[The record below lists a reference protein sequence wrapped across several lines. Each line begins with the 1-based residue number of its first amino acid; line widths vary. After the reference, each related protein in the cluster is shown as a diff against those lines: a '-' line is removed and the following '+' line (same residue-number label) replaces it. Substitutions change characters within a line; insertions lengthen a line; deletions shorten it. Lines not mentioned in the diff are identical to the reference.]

1 MRQRIGVEHLKAP
14 ITNQEVEGALAK
26 ADRAVNDLSQL
37 PVTWLDFC
45 NEKLSIASE
54 SIGFLIRQRVQIHKR
69 GYPSRELA
77 YLKLIERQIEELKQV
92 YLSFYRLAP
101 GLIHQLRSKEPEIYS
116 WLMLQGELGLELDN
130 LLCGLSLLEDIDV
143 KTAMV
148 IAVQSPVES
157 MDSTLSE
164 LIEGNATSG
173 AFYFECLRVRQTLS
187 VSLIKRWN
195 KASIISSHVALPL
208 LALQDVKEGIDWLND
223 NAGSEQYLFERLI
236 TKRDRGTWFRQC
248 FGIEPNR
255 LPSAQVLTYAKLLEL
270 KEFEA
275 FDISS
280 SLAPVDFALSGDWKL
295 VPQIIEHLESLEEAE
310 AEGEI
315 WLQALY
321 VVYGK
326 LLPLTPQDVGVEYE
340 WEEIVDLLNE
350 WVEDEKYIQNLPSRL
365 GYALS
370 FESTLAAMQDS
381 NVDVLFRDWLWRQ
394 ICIQSRAYVPWD
406 MAMPIHQQDWNFNNL
421 KAAPSASERFNLR
434 NSNAVMGY

>member
-26 ADRAVNDLSQL
+26 AERAVKDLSQL
-37 PVTWLDFC
+37 PDTWLDFC
-45 NEKLSIASE
+45 NEKLAITSE
-54 SIGFLIRQRVQIHKR
+54 SLGFLIRQRVQLHKR
-69 GYPSRELA
+69 GYPSRELD

-101 GLIHQLRSKEPEIYS
+101 GLIHQLRGREPEIYA
-116 WLMLQGELGLELDN
+116 WLTLQKELGSELDN
-130 LLCGLSLLEDIDV
+130 LLCGLSLLEELDAQ
-143 KTAMV
+143 TAMV
-148 IAVQSPVES
+148 IVTQSPVEN
-157 MDSTLSE
+157 MDSVMSE
-164 LIEGNATSG
+164 LIEGKAKSST
-173 AFYFECLRVRQTLS
+173 FYFEYLRVRQALS
-187 VSLIKRWN
+187 VALIKRWH
-195 KASIISSHVALPL
+195 KAEIIRSNIALPL
-208 LALQDVKEGIDWLND
+208 LALQDVEEGIEWIND
-223 NAGSEQYLFERLI
+223 NANTEQYLFERLI

-248 FGIEPNR
+248 FGIEPSG
-255 LPSAQVLTYAKLLEL
+255 LPSAQVLTFAKLLEI

-295 VPQIIEHLESLEEAE
+295 VPEIIEHLETLEED
-310 AEGEI
+310 EGEI
-315 WLQALY
+315 WIQALY

-326 LLPLTPQDVGVEYE
+326 LLPLTPQGVGVEYE

-370 FESTLAAMQDS
+370 FESTLAAMQDA

-406 MAMPIHQQDWNFNNL
+406 MAMPVYQQDWNFNNL

>member
-26 ADRAVNDLSQL
+26 AERAVKDLSQL
-37 PVTWLDFC
+37 PDTWLDFC
-45 NEKLSIASE
+45 NEKLAITSE
-54 SIGFLIRQRVQIHKR
+54 SLGFLIRQRVQLHKR
-69 GYPSRELA
+69 GYPSRELD

-101 GLIHQLRSKEPEIYS
+101 GLIHQLRGREPEIYA
-116 WLMLQGELGLELDN
+116 WLTLQKELGSEFDN
-130 LLCGLSLLEDIDV
+130 LLCGLSLLEELDAQ
-143 KTAMV
+143 TAMV
-148 IAVQSPVES
+148 IVTQSPVEN
-157 MDSTLSE
+157 MDSVMSE
-164 LIEGNATSG
+164 LIEGKAKSST
-173 AFYFECLRVRQTLS
+173 FYFEYLRVRQALS
-187 VSLIKRWN
+187 VALIKRWH
-195 KASIISSHVALPL
+195 KAEIIRSNIALPL
-208 LALQDVKEGIDWLND
+208 LALQDVEEGIEWIND
-223 NAGSEQYLFERLI
+223 NVNTEQYLFERLI

-248 FGIEPNR
+248 FGIEPSG
-255 LPSAQVLTYAKLLEL
+255 LPSAQVLTFAKLLEI

-295 VPQIIEHLESLEEAE
+295 VPEIIEHLETLEED
-310 AEGEI
+310 EGEI
-315 WLQALY
+315 WIQALY

-326 LLPLTPQDVGVEYE
+326 LLPLTPQGVGVEYE
-340 WEEIVDLLNE
+340 WEEIV
-350 WVEDEKYIQNLPSRL
+350 
-365 GYALS
+365 
-370 FESTLAAMQDS
+370 ESTLAAMQDA

-406 MAMPIHQQDWNFNNL
+406 MAMPVYQQDWNFNNL